1 MNLLNI
7 PKESFK
13 TLKSPNKLLITSL
26 VTIIISN
33 CITIFGINSLELKD
47 KIILCLAI
55 VVLILIIDI
64 VVLYTQYYKYF
75 YQSEYLNKVYSLID
89 SNVEAI
95 NNAFEKLSIESSD
108 IRKSVNETNKDIELL
123 KSKIL

>member
-13 TLKSPNKLLITSL
+13 TLKSPNKLLIISL

-64 VVLYTQYYKYF
+64 VVLYTQYYNYF